1 MQGLPLPQAPFHPR
15 LPVRFLDP
23 HPTSFPLLQWRLFE
37 KKQRRKRQE
46 PLMVQANPDA
56 SVRPRR
62 PKRREERFSAA
73 TGEERCP
80 ETRRSSGWR
89 EGPAGVWRGVG
100 LKGLEGRSPAELVE
114 GGGALIERGGGA

>member
-1 MQGLPLPQAPFHPR
+1 MQGLPLPQAPFHPS
-15 LPVRFLDP
+15 LTVRFLDP

-56 SVRPRR
+56 SLRLRR

-80 ETRRSSGWR
+80 
-89 EGPAGVWRGVG
+89 
-100 LKGLEGRSPAELVE
+100 
-114 GGGALIERGGGA
+114 

>member
-1 MQGLPLPQAPFHPR
+1 MQGLPLPQVPFHPS

-23 HPTSFPLLQWRLFE
+23 PTPTSFPLPQWRLFE

-62 PKRREERFSAA
+62 PRRREERFSADS
-73 TGEERCP
+73 GEERCP
-80 ETRRSSGWR
+80 ESGRSTGWR
-89 EGPAGVWRGVG
+89 EGPVG
-100 LKGLEGRSPAELVE
+100 E
-114 GGGALIERGGGA
+114 